1 MGKIVNKRLAAA
13 TIIETVVAMVIIL
26 VLFAITTTVLVQTS
40 LRSFSIKRI
49 KAAQLVNTCFV
60 KTANEKSFFNEQIAM
75 DEYLI
80 KKEVQQYGRN
90 NNVLAIRIIVA
101 DNNNTEL
108 VSEQRL
114 IRYK

>member
-1 MGKIVNKRLAAA
+1 MGKIVNKRISGA

-26 VLFAITTTVLVQTS
+26 VLFSITTTVLVQTS

-60 KTANEKSFFNEQIAM
+60 KTTNEKAFFDEQLVM
-75 DEYLI
+75 DEFLI
-80 KKEVQQYGRN
+80 KKEVQYYSRN
-90 NNVLAIRIIVA
+90 KHILSVRISVA
-101 DNNNTEL
+101 DNNNEL

-114 IRYK
+114 IRNK